1 MSFAQGCLLSRGA
14 IPTSLILTNLL
25 HVPELEVLEQR
36 LGSGRINKGGSRRS
50 DAGRSAA
57 GLDLDRERP
66 WWASHMHFG
75 VNGRDK
81 SSPDCIGSMILRRQA
96 RQTCRGMHAPSEL
109 HMSLV
114 LAKKG
119 RAVSAFWATQW
130 PGLPRSTRRSIAVS
144 YYFRAPAN
152 E

>member
-96 RQTCRGMHAPSEL
+96 RQACRGMHVPS
-109 HMSLV
+109 HQPQ
-114 LAKKG
+114 
-119 RAVSAFWATQW
+119 TN
-130 PGLPRSTRRSIAVS
+130 
-144 YYFRAPAN
+144 PAS
-152 E
+152 ECGEVVTGDCSEWQRHSVV